1 MISTLQTRLIH
12 WKKQWLSLLFWLLLP
27 IIATILVIHF
37 TNIIQEDSKVP
48 VGIVMEEETPLANAL
63 YESLEMTTLIR
74 VYNLTEKEA
83 LHQLEKHELDSV
95 FVVQSGYEDKIRKG
109 SRNRLITSYRSDLSF
124 AYSPVKEMI
133 VSYVQQDTG
142 RAKAAYTINQIS
154 DTFNIN
160 QQWTWEEIVA
170 KSKEIEADENL
181 LHTTFSF
188 ADKVQSQND
197 NEIVVW
203 ETWGLWALFSL
214 LASLLL
220 FDWVIKEN
228 RLSLLPRFAFN
239 RISFKSYLLQNVG
252 IYTILMIL
260 FDFAALITFNLLLD
274 ESISI
279 QLMASILSY
288 RMILNTGAFLLAL
301 CFNQIYSYYSISFIL
316 TLLLAITSGAVIP
329 IDGIINKIPILKL
342 LNPLQ
347 AFLQNGIGYIWL
359 ILFSGLIIIWYAR
372 KENFNA

>member
-188 ADKVQSQND
+188 ADKVQSQNV

-214 LASLLL
+214 LASLFL

-329 IDGIINKIPILKL
+329 IDGIINKIPILEL

-359 ILFSGLIIIWYAR
+359 VLFSGLIIIWYAR

>member
-12 WKKQWLSLLFWLLLP
+12 WKKQWLSLLFWLLFP
-27 IIATILVIHF
+27 IIATLIVIHF

>member
-12 WKKQWLSLLFWLLLP
+12 WKKQWLSLLFWLLFP
-27 IIATILVIHF
+27 IIATLLVIHF

-95 FVVQSGYEDKIRKG
+95 FVLQSGYEDKIRKG

>member
-181 LHTTFSF
+181 LHSTFSF

-197 NEIVVW
+197 NVIVVW